1 MGPGRDP
8 RRPARLVCCGLA
20 TLDVVQVVEALPGP
34 DEKIVALDA
43 SVTFGGP
50 VANAAATA
58 VALGVPSRLVTA
70 LGASPLGALVRRA
83 LEVAGVE
90 VLDLLED
97 DADAVPPVSTVLVT
111 RSTGHRAVVSVNGTA
126 TGDVSASARARCDA
140 ALAGATALLVDG
152 HHLGAAEV
160 LAAEA
165 RRRALPVLLDGGS
178 WKPGLERLLAHVEQ
192 AVVSADF
199 RLPAELAARTTQR
212 ATPPA
217 SAAGPALG
225 PPPAPSPASGAAPG
239 LAPGAAPG
247 FAPGLAPGATPG
259 PGSDADID
267 ALLDAVAA
275 LGPTAVA
282 RSSGG
287 GAVRVRSVAELKPGG
302 DPYAFAVE
310 VDRYAVVPPQVPADE
325 VVDTLGAG
333 DVLHG
338 ALAAALAQGEPFD
351 TALTDA
357 IRVAS
362 LSVRYPG
369 ALGWAAHAPR

>member
-126 TGDVSASARARCDA
+126 TGDVSASARARRDA

-225 PPPAPSPASGAAPG
+225 PPPAPSRASGADPG
-239 LAPGAAPG
+239 L
-247 FAPGLAPGATPG
+247 APGLAPGATPG
-259 PGSDADID
+259 PGSDTDID